1 MLAGMSQAHHMGDKS
16 GTRSVVS
23 YVRRSPRMNPSQR
36 NALARLSSRYLVDVP
51 HGELST
57 SVAVHAHVDW
67 AAQFGR
73 PVDELL
79 VEIGSGTGDAL
90 VANAL
95 ANPEACLVAFE
106 VYERAVASTMAKLD
120 IAGAANAR
128 LLMVDGVQ
136 GLERL
141 IAPGTVRELS
151 TFFPDPWHK
160 KRHHKRR
167 LVSASFGEL
176 VASRL
181 VVGGRWLLATDWPDY
196 AEQMRSVLDAV
207 PGLHNEYADSGGWAP
222 RPRSRPITKFES
234 RGIAAGRPV
243 ADLCY
248 RRLP

>member
-16 GTRSVVS
+16 GTKSVVS

-90 VANAL
+90 VASAL
-95 ANPEACLVAFE
+95 LIRRPAWSPSRSRES
-106 VYERAVASTMAKLD
+106 RGGTMAVGHRGRPMPGVD
-120 IAGAANAR
+120 GGWRRVWNVDRAR
-128 LLMVDGVQ
+128 L
-136 GLERL
+136 
-141 IAPGTVRELS
+141 VRELS

-167 LVSASFGEL
+167 LVLFGEL

-181 VVGGRWLLATDWPDY
+181 VVGGSL
-196 AEQMRSVLDAV
+196 
-207 PGLHNEYADSGGWAP
+207 
-222 RPRSRPITKFES
+222 
-234 RGIAAGRPV
+234 AAGH
-243 ADLCY
+243 
-248 RRLP
+248 RLA